1 MSKRKLTQEQ
11 IDRIE
16 DKICSITYKISLLKK
31 KESELRKKLEERLK
45 CY

>member
-16 DKICSITYKISLLKK
+16 DKICSCTYKIGLLRK
-31 KESELRKKLEERLK
+31 KESELRKRLEEGLR
-45 CY
+45 